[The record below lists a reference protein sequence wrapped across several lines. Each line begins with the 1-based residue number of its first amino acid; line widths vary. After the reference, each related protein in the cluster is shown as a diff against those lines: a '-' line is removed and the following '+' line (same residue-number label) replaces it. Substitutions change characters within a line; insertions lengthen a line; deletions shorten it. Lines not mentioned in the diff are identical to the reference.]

1 MFKGLCVSIS
11 RFFFYIYQQVASQK
25 CHLSL
30 LKEKKSVA
38 EARMLHGGLTSKLGK
53 HGGSLMD
60 PPP

>member
-1 MFKGLCVSIS
+1 MSLQLVKG
-11 RFFFYIYQQVASQK
+11 
-25 CHLSL
+25 
-30 LKEKKSVA
+30 EKKSVA

>member
-1 MFKGLCVSIS
+1 MLVLAG
-11 RFFFYIYQQVASQK
+11 FFFYIYQQVASQK
-25 CHLSL
+25 CHFSL

>member
-1 MFKGLCVSIS
+1 MLVLAV
-11 RFFFYIYQQVASQK
+11 FFL
-25 CHLSL
+25 HLSAGSL
-30 LKEKKSVA
+30 TKMSLQLVKGEKSVA